1 MSKYYLLQDSKGCIG
16 CLACQVHCKTNKG
29 LGVGPSLC
37 MNASVGPV
45 DINGIPSVRFVFM
58 PCFHCEEP
66 WCLKVCPSGAI
77 KKRSADGIVFIE
89 PAACIGCKSCI
100 MACPWGTVQWDPV
113 TNKAVKCDYCK
124 DRLDVGLKPACV
136 TKCLTQCLDFGEA
149 ARLPDTRRQRF
160 ADAVA
165 ALSITA
171 EGRVWEPVND
181 H

>member
-1 MSKYYLLQDSKGCIG
+1 MSKYYIYHDVKRCIG
-16 CLACQVHCKTNKG
+16 CFSCESHCKSKNN
-29 LGVGPSLC
+29 LPVGPRFC
-37 MNASVGPV
+37 QIIMVGPKLV
-45 DINGIPSVRFVFM
+45 NNLPRTANIFM

-113 TNKAVKCDYCK
+113 TNKAIKCDYCK
-124 DRLDVGLKPACV
+124 DRLDGGLKPACV

-160 ADAVA
+160 ANAVA
-165 ALSITA
+165 ALSINA
-171 EGRVWEPVND
+171 EGQV
-181 H
+181 